1 MIMCGSS
8 VTSATDALKKISEE
22 MLFHS
27 LRNPKPQIEAR
38 MRQLRT
44 VYSIDQKKYSQL
56 KRSLPYFVCAIFNPE
71 YRKTENFAY
80 TETFVVDIDHI
91 SAKELDASTLR
102 QKIQS
107 DPRVMLCFI
116 SPSGDGLK
124 VMFRLK
130 ERCYDSGLY
139 SIFYKAFV
147 RGLATDYGIEQVVD
161 SRTSDVARACFIS
174 VDTDAYYNPNCEAVD
189 LRALVDDNN
198 PDQVLALM
206 KENKEADKETET
218 SATTNET
225 HAADPDKD
233 IMAEIRQKLNPEG
246 QSTRKEAQ
254 PVVVPERLNEV
265 IEALQQR
272 IESLGIQVVE
282 IINIQYAKKI
292 RAKLGMKEAEVN
304 LFYGRRGFNVVKSP
318 RTGTSTELN
327 NLLADVIQ
335 AFVDEIRC

>member
-8 VTSATDALKKISEE
+8 VTSAVDALKKISEE

-27 LRNPKPQIEAR
+27 LRNPKPEIEAR

-56 KRSLPYFVCAIFNPE
+56 KRSLPYFVCGIFNPE

-80 TETFVVDIDHI
+80 TESFIVDIDHI

-102 QKIQS
+102 QKIQT

-130 ERCYDSGLY
+130 ERCYDAGLY

-147 RGLATDYGIEQVVD
+147 RRLATDYGIEQVVD

-174 VDTDAYYNPNCEAVD
+174 VDPDAYFNPSCEVVD
-189 LRALVDDNN
+189 LKALVDDTN

-206 KENKEADKETET
+206 KENKEADKETLST
-218 SATTNET
+218 SAPNVP
-225 HAADPDKD
+225 HSADPDKD
-233 IMAEIRQKLNPEG
+233 IMAEIRKKLNPEG
-246 QSTRKEAQ
+246 RTTRKEAQ
-254 PVVVPERLNEV
+254 PVVVPERLNEI
-265 IEALQQR
+265 IEALRQR
-272 IESLGIQVVE
+272 IESFGLKVNEV
-282 IINIQYAKKI
+282 INIQYAKKI
-292 RAKLGMKEAEVN
+292 RAKLGMKEAEIN
-304 LFYGRRGFNVVKSP
+304 LFYGKRGFNVVKSP
-318 RTGTSTELN
+318 RTGTSSELN
-327 NLLADVIQ
+327 ELVADIIQ
-335 AFVDEIRC
+335 EFVDEIG